1 MVEVASALRAVGEGF
16 LWMEE
21 RRLELSLQM
30 DKERMES
37 EMELSLLDSQQL
49 FVSERNLGANDRSD

>member
-1 MVEVASALRAVGEGF
+1 
-16 LWMEE
+16 MEE

>member
-1 MVEVASALRAVGEGF
+1 
-16 LWMEE
+16 
-21 RRLELSLQM
+21 M